1 MARTT
6 KENAQKTRARI
17 MASALALFSKN
28 GYEHTT
34 FTDIAARLKM
44 TKGAVYW
51 HFKSKT
57 DLLLAL
63 VDEMLAKFKRQTF
76 SLLPDGAL
84 SCSGL
89 SFPVVAEMKEK
100 NAMQITKDAKG
111 MAFFLLLHEQIR
123 WADAT
128 MTEVRADLLR
138 NKRFGPWAAF
148 RTAVENDIKAGR
160 ARKDVDPIKV
170 ASVCVAI
177 WDGLVHARIAKM
189 LQCDLE
195 DTIRKSYD
203 SVWNSIRA
211 DGGAV

>member
-84 SCSGL
+84 SFSGL
-89 SFPVVAEMKEK
+89 SFPVVADMMVK

>member
-84 SCSGL
+84 SFSGL
-89 SFPVVAEMKEK
+89 SFTVVADMMLK
-100 NAMQITKDAKG
+100 NAIKITKDAKG

-128 MTEVRADLLR
+128 MTEVRADLMR

-160 ARKDVDPIKV
+160 VRKDVDPVKV

-189 LQCDLE
+189 LPCDLE

-211 DGGAV
+211 DGGAA